1 MKRSKMAVPLVLIM
15 GLFMLLP
22 GKMSYAEP
30 VRFALGWVPFGRDA
44 GWFAAVEKG
53 YFSAEGLKVTIS
65 RGFGGADSVQ
75 KLGAG
80 KFDVGMTDPGSLML
94 GQAQG
99 IKIKM
104 VGMYHD
110 KAPFVLRWLDDSG
123 IKSLKDLEG
132 KTVGAPA
139 GDSNLKL
146 LPALLELNGIDFKK
160 INVIHVTPAARESML
175 VSGKVNV
182 VTGFHIQQPMID
194 VLAGKQ
200 GKKVKM
206 TLYADHGVD
215 VYGFGVAVME
225 KYGMENAGTL
235 RKFMRAAVKGMAY
248 GISNPDETVKMWL
261 KHYPQ
266 GDPMTNRQVWD
277 LTIDGMLT
285 PEQMKLG
292 IWRMEHK
299 KWVTTRDILT
309 KGYNLKTKLPVNA
322 LYTNEYLPTITA
334 PKRGPRTIPRLW

>member
-1 MKRSKMAVPLVLIM
+1 
-15 GLFMLLP
+15 
-22 GKMSYAEP
+22 
-30 VRFALGWVPFGRDA
+30 
-44 GWFAAVEKG
+44 
-53 YFSAEGLKVTIS
+53 
-65 RGFGGADSVQ
+65 
-75 KLGAG
+75 
-80 KFDVGMTDPGSLML
+80 
-94 GQAQG
+94 
-99 IKIKM
+99 
-104 VGMYHD
+104 
-110 KAPFVLRWLDDSG
+110 
-123 IKSLKDLEG
+123 
-132 KTVGAPA
+132 
-139 GDSNLKL
+139 
-146 LPALLELNGIDFKK
+146 
-160 INVIHVTPAARESML
+160 ML

-200 GKKVKM
+200 GKKVKDDPLRGSWGW
-206 TLYADHGVD
+206 TFF
-215 VYGFGVAVME
+215 YGFGVAVME

>member
-1 MKRSKMAVPLVLIM
+1 MRGARLSIFFACALAFFV
-15 GLFMLLP
+15 LLP
-22 GKMSYAEP
+22 TPNPRAES

-53 YFSAEGLKVTIS
+53 LYAAEGLQVTIS
-65 RGFGGADSVQ
+65 RGFGGADSIQ

-80 KFDVGMTDPGSLML
+80 TFDVGMTDPGSLLL
-94 GQAQG
+94 GRAKG

-110 KAPFVLRWLDDSG
+110 KAPFVLRWLEGSG
-123 IKSLKDLEG
+123 INSLKDLEG

-139 GDSNLKL
+139 GDSNLKI
-146 LPALLELNGIDFKK
+146 LPALMELNGLDFKK
-160 INVIHVTPAARESML
+160 IKVIHVAPAARESML
-175 VSGKVNV
+175 VSGKLDA
-182 VTGFHIQQPMID
+182 VTGFHIQQPMIN
-194 VLAGKQ
+194 VMAGKQ

-206 TLYADHGVD
+206 VLFADHGVD

-225 KYGMENAGTL
+225 DYAKANAGTL
-235 RKFMRAAVKGMAY
+235 RKFMRASVKGMAF
-248 GISNPDETVKMWL
+248 GIEHPDEAVKMWL

-266 GDPMTNRQVWD
+266 GNPKTNRQVWD

-285 PEQMKLG
+285 KEQMKLG
-292 IWRMEHK
+292 IWRMERK

-309 KGYNLKTKLPVNA
+309 KGYGLKVKIPVDD
-322 LYTNEYLPTITA
+322 LYTNEYLPTIMS
-334 PKRGPRTIPRLW
+334 PKRGPRKIPRLW